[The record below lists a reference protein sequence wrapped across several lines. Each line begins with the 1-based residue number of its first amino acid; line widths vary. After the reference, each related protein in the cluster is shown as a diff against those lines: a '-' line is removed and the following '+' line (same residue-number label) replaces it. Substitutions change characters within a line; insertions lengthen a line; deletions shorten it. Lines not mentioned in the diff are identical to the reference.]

1 MSGKLF
7 FLGMELNTN
16 PGPGGLPTVA
26 SILSSYLNGGGTI
39 SVDRTLFTTIGPGKS
54 VTLNDFNFTKNNS
67 YSNYPVGS
75 TIQLGEVVGTRADG
89 SNIYDEND
97 KAAISYYERSGIISR
112 DSYIW
117 GNQAYRIVGN
127 ATVLPGG
134 KLQVAGELRPFNG
147 NFDFQLNRE
156 FVDIPRTAAYI
167 ATILAFTSNPF
178 EINTG
183 SVSLAFAGGPGRTI
197 SGVVDI
203 PTVQPRGAM
212 SSARFEG
219 TWGLPE
225 LGSETNTLDVISERS
240 AWLALPS
247 TPSNAQPSLGHPTI
261 SAPELV
267 SAAAAFIPLQTTTAL
282 NVAIQ
287 SPTSIIPIAATP
299 FSVPSVATNGPRG
312 GYSGLNVAEQ
322 FSGGGGSGGGYE
334 NNSSYYGSSN
344 SKGASHGDSERH
356 YVAVGAE
363 GGGWQ
368 ILYDDDPNIY
378 YSSSL
383 PDSPKSSSKNSKNSG
398 SNSSGSSKPILL
410 DIAGN
415 GLNVDELSESSQFV
429 DFDGDGFFR
438 RTAWA
443 SDGTGVLV
451 LDGDGD
457 GKISRSSEFV
467 FTDWDSS
474 ASGDLEAVRNVFDTN
489 QNGKLDAGDSRWTE
503 FKVAINGQLKSLSE
517 LGIVSIDLTST
528 GTGQTFSD
536 GSAIA
541 GTTTFTR
548 VDGSTGAVGD
558 AILAN
563 EQDGYKLDR
572 TVTTDIDGSSSE
584 LIVGYTKDGRIAF
597 RNLVTKSS
605 DGSTVTTNFDDDG
618 DGTYDRRQT
627 KSSYT
632 TEDGSYVEI
641 VTNFNADNSIANST
655 KTETS
660 ADKKLVTMLLDQYGT
675 GLVDQYQVFEKL
687 GDGSTRTTTQQ
698 LSRNGSVLKNVVA
711 TAAADGLSKSTSTD
725 VTGDGVA
732 DMIETETSTIEND
745 GNRTRTVKELA
756 RDGAVLTS
764 TTVSTTRNTT
774 GTETTTMRDVDGDGL
789 TDQRTQET
797 TTVSSAGEVATESAS
812 YAADGTLLGK
822 TTLRTTQDG
831 KSTYL
836 TRDIDGNGSIDI
848 YSSDV
853 TIVDAVGEKT
863 RTETV
868 TSGNGSLLSR
878 RVVLTSADQKI
889 ITETFDANGDGAVD
903 TNIVTSTGSDGAT
916 SKTESR
922 FNADGSLISRSST
935 VTSADGSSSIVA
947 NDIDGDGVTD
957 SKVSTARSVSS
968 EGSATISSRVLSR
981 DGSLVSQVTSTTSPD
996 ATNRTVVEDLNGD
1009 GSVDRQTSEV
1019 VVFNDDAS
1027 RTKTVT
1033 IRSGDSTLLGRTT
1046 VDISADR
1053 LTTIAATDSDGDGVV
1068 DKHEA
1073 ETTLVDG
1080 QTVLE
1085 EKLFTRSGTIYRSTR
1100 KTVSASGLST
1110 TVETDINGDG
1120 TTDYLTTVDTVINDD
1135 GSRKETTVRK
1145 SANGAT
1151 IQSSSLLTSGNG
1163 LTVVSEQDFNGDGI
1177 ADTRSVQSTV
1187 YEQNGSVS
1195 KTVSSYQGTTFVAR
1209 EKVVTSGNALSTVA
1223 SRDFDGDGYFDQVL
1237 ATVQAI
1243 NADGSVLEEVSAK
1256 SGNGTLISKT
1266 AITVS
1271 ADKMSSHLESD
1282 TDGDGI
1288 VDRRITTS
1296 RNANGVESQT
1306 TERLSPAG
1314 AVGSRHISEASA
1326 NGLSTQWRTDFDG
1339 DGVVDASGSDVTT
1352 IASDG
1357 SRTQTVSKTRTAEGS
1372 LVKQTIFYSRDGL
1385 TKRVS
1390 WYDGSSLARTQSEVK
1405 VLNANGTAT
1414 ETISVTRAD
1423 GSLASREIRSESVH
1437 GITST
1442 ISRDLNGDG
1451 IIDQELTRTLK
1462 ADGAVERVFKDFA
1475 ANGGTTGI
1483 KKTTDQMD
1491 GTHATV
1497 EYDFDGD
1504 GVFDRKFD
1512 QTTTIEA
1519 DGKKIGTAQ
1528 VYSRSGSGMLLSNRQ
1543 TSYETANGL
1552 FLQKTFDLGADG
1564 STDFSS
1570 TDETSLSGDGSR
1582 SRTIST
1588 HAGGVLASRRV
1599 TTTSAN
1605 GLSVTTKWDPTG
1617 AGVFTQLSTDVITY
1631 NANGSVKREIRSTKS
1646 DGSLLSA
1653 ATTTTSANG
1662 LSSETLEQRAG
1673 LSDRTTRT
1681 STLTRADGS
1690 TIAEA
1695 ARFGNTGQLLS
1706 KTTSVTSA
1714 EKDRNDITIDVD
1726 GDGVV
1731 DQSRRDA
1738 LAWWGERTSTTTN
1751 FATNGAILQR
1761 IVSVTA
1767 PDGLSSTTTWDLNGD
1782 GVIDQKRI
1790 ETKTLSADGSRLVK
1804 RLDTDAATGS
1814 TKSGST
1820 DHTTADGRYRTISKD
1835 LNGDGT
1841 FDQIERVETL
1851 ITGQTRS
1858 TVTNNTIARDTKYL
1872 PSGGIIWKNAVAHT
1886 VESESSFDGSETTT
1900 RYDYDGDGVFETVM
1914 ISQRQIDGSVAA
1926 QILENGTTGSIL
1938 SKGTLFTSA
1947 DGQTTILN
1955 KDIDNDGDVDERNT
1969 SIVREDGSVILKK
1982 ETLGAN
1988 GAVSSSAVDK
1998 TNSVGT
2004 LVFRTSFDGL
2014 GRKTQETAIAFDGSS
2029 RTTSFDAA
2037 SGSVTSVTNI
2047 SSSGHVTSAT
2057 LYDPLNSKDWT
2068 RVEQTYN
2075 AAGQKTIEKQFLDN
2089 GTSIVITF
2097 VAETGSKIKA
2107 EYLNAS
2113 GVRTSLIDFDPRNT
2127 ETWREVH
2134 RTFDAQGR
2142 TLTQINFYDNGT
2154 RAEYTFD
2161 VANTQVWSRYI
2172 NEFDSVG
2179 RHYYAHQ
2186 LNDDGSVYVTTID
2199 TANSQSW
2206 SKIGQSFD
2214 VAGRL
2219 LSQVEFVDN
2228 GTRTEIIYDPTNIHS
2243 WNLYFNL
2250 IDSSGRHYYTQFQ
2263 NDDGS
2268 FVFITFDVDNAH
2280 SWWRDERGRDSAGRE
2295 TYVSVTQDNGTRN
2308 ATFYDAIGNQGW
2320 SRIEQS
2326 FDSGGRF
2333 LREMQFN
2340 DNETTKETIIDAYGQ
2355 YDWTSQETY
2364 RYRYGTFNYSRTNW
2378 DNGYYTI
2385 YQLADYSQ
2393 MKWTTYDQNGRYIE
2407 SYEPPMRDKNP
2418 VLIDINNDGHIDLR
2432 PINLGNLAEGS
2443 DVPLFDWDRDG
2454 VADVTAWAGP
2464 QDGFLAI
2471 DLSADGSAGP
2481 DGLISQ
2487 AKELAFTLWPTEEQ
2501 GSTDSDLEAL
2511 RLVFD
2516 TNNDGLLSAEDARW
2530 SEFRVWQDINQNGVS
2545 DAGELSTLD
2554 QLGIKYI
2561 NLIPTADGAQSF
2573 ADGSAIT
2580 GTSFLEQVDG
2590 QTRLVGDVRL
2600 AYQPSS
2606 VA

>member
-1 MSGKLF
+1 MAEKQTPLEKGWDIYSYIITPLSGLAKSF
-7 FLGMELNTN
+7 
-16 PGPGGLPTVA
+16 
-26 SILSSYLNGGGTI
+26 SI
-39 SVDRTLFTTIGPGKS
+39 
-54 VTLNDFNFTKNNS
+54 VTLDQTADALRAHGAFEKSWGLFN
-67 YSNYPVGS
+67 
-75 TIQLGEVVGTRADG
+75 
-89 SNIYDEND
+89 
-97 KAAISYYERSGIISR
+97 
-112 DSYIW
+112 
-117 GNQAYRIVGN
+117 
-127 ATVLPGG
+127 
-134 KLQVAGELRPFNG
+134 
-147 NFDFQLNRE
+147 
-156 FVDIPRTAAYI
+156 
-167 ATILAFTSNPF
+167 
-178 EINTG
+178 
-183 SVSLAFAGGPGRTI
+183 LAFAGTYGAV
-197 SGVVDI
+197 SGYQKEGVWGAVKG
-203 PTVQPRGAM
+203 TWKETLSGYASGYLGSQTFATTFRFTATWGPRGVAVSSGLGVIVGTVAGAVIGQLLNRLDPAYNPNYSLNNM
-212 SSARFEG
+212 SSARAPG
-219 TWGLPE
+219 AWGHVERGHETNRLDVE
-225 LGSETNTLDVISERS
+225 SETNSWFGTVPPAPPTLSAPAVESVTPGTTATLGATPLAPLTSLTPISLVGTANPSPTYSYGGYGSSGAFGGFEDNQGRWNS
-240 AWLALPS
+240 GNDGTSSWSGSSGGGKSSSNGVGGGRQSSSGGGGRQSYNS
-247 TPSNAQPSLGHPTI
+247 TPM
-261 SAPELV
+261 
-267 SAAAAFIPLQTTTAL
+267 
-282 NVAIQ
+282 
-287 SPTSIIPIAATP
+287 
-299 FSVPSVATNGPRG
+299 NGPTPGSRPGSQFDGWNNADEGDRG
-312 GYSGLNVAEQ
+312 RGAGWDGSGTGSKA
-322 FSGGGGSGGGYE
+322 GGGGSGGTKGGG
-334 NNSSYYGSSN
+334 GSGGNKGSGG
-344 SKGASHGDSERH
+344 SKGGNSDGKGNTGAGWVPVLLDLSGDGI
-356 YVAVGAE
+356 A
-363 GGGWQ
+363 
-368 ILYDDDPNIY
+368 IDTL
-378 YSSSL
+378 L
-383 PDSPKSSSKNSKNSG
+383 SSSKF
-398 SNSSGSSKPILL
+398 
-410 DIAGN
+410 
-415 GLNVDELSESSQFV
+415 VELA
-429 DFDGDGFFR
+429 GDGFATR
-438 RTAWA
+438 MAWA
-443 SDGTGVLV
+443 GRNTGVLV
-451 LDGDGD
+451 IDADGD
-457 GKISRSSEFV
+457 GKITRSSEFA
-467 FTDWDSS
+467 FTEWDPT
-474 ASGDLEAVRNVFDTN
+474 ARTDFEALKNVFDTN
-489 QNGKLDAGDSRWTE
+489 GNGKLDAGDARWAE
-503 FKVAINGQLKSLSE
+503 FRVEVNGELVTLDS
-517 LGIVSIDLTST
+517 LGIASIDLTPT
-528 GTGQTFSD
+528 GSGRTFAD
-536 GSAIA
+536 GSAITGSTTYTRTD
-541 GTTTFTR
+541 GTT
-548 VDGSTGAVGD
+548 GAASD
-558 AILAN
+558 AILAS
-563 EQDGYKLDR
+563 EQEAYKLDR
-572 TVTTDIDGSSSE
+572 TVTTNTDGSSSE
-584 LIVGYTKDGRIAF
+584 LIIGYAKDGRIAF
-597 RNLVTKSS
+597 RNLVTKSA
-605 DGSTVTTNFDDDG
+605 DGSTVTTNFDDNG
-618 DGTYDRRQT
+618 DGVYDRRQT
-627 KSSYT
+627 KLSYIV
-632 TEDGSYVEI
+632 EDGSFVEI
-641 VTNFNADNSIANST
+641 VVNFNADNSIANSI

-660 ADKKLVTMLLDQYGT
+660 ADQTLVTTLLDLYGT

-687 GDGSTRTTTQQ
+687 GDGSTRTTIQQ
-698 LSRNGSVLKNVVA
+698 LSRNGSVLKTVVS

-732 DMIETETSTIEND
+732 DVIEAETTTVDSGGT
-745 GNRTRTVKELA
+745 RTRTVKELA
-756 RDGAVLTS
+756 RDGTVLTS
-764 TTVSTTRNTT
+764 TTVSTTRTT
-774 GTETTTMRDVDGDGL
+774 GTEKTTMSDLDGDGS
-789 TDQRTQET
+789 TDRRTQET
-797 TTVSSAGEVATESAS
+797 TTVNATGEVTVESAS
-812 YAADGTLLGK
+812 YGADDTLLGK

-831 KSTYL
+831 RSTYL
-836 TRDIDGNGSIDI
+836 ARDIDGNGSIDI
-848 YSSDV
+848 SSSDI
-853 TIVDAVGEKT
+853 TIVDAVGERT
-863 RTETV
+863 QTETV
-868 TSGNGSLLSR
+868 TSGNGNLLSR
-878 RVVLTSADQKI
+878 RVVSTSADRKI
-889 ITETFDANGDGAVD
+889 ITENLDINGDGAVD
-903 TNIVTSTGSDGAT
+903 TKIVTTIGGDGAT

-922 FNADGSLISRSST
+922 FNADGTLISRST
-935 VTSADGSSSIVA
+935 TAASADGSSSIVST
-947 NDIDGDGVTD
+947 DIDGDGLTDIEVSTTKSVFTD
-957 SKVSTARSVSS
+957 S
-968 EGSATISSRVLSR
+968 SATTSDRVLSR
-981 DGSLVSQVTSTTSPD
+981 DGSLVSQITSTTSAD
-996 ATNRTVVEDLNGD
+996 ATSRTIAEDLNGD
-1009 GSVDRQTSEV
+1009 GSIDRQTSEV

-1033 IRSGDSTLLGRTT
+1033 IRSGDSTLLGHTT

-1053 LTTIAATDSDGDGVV
+1053 LTTVAATDSNGDGVI
-1068 DKHEA
+1068 DKHAA

-1080 QTVLE
+1080 QVVLE
-1085 EKLFTRSGTIYRSTR
+1085 EKLFTRNGTIYRSTR
-1100 KTVSASGLST
+1100 KTVSANGLSA

-1120 TTDYLTTVDTVINDD
+1120 TTDYSTSVDTVINDD

-1151 IQSSSLLTSGNG
+1151 IQGSSLLTSGNG

-1187 YEQNGSVS
+1187 YEQDGSVS

-1223 SRDFDGDGYFDQVL
+1223 SRDFDGDGHFDQVL
-1237 ATVQAI
+1237 ASVQAI

-1271 ADKMSSHLESD
+1271 ADRMSCHLESD

-1372 LVKQTIFYSRDGL
+1372 LVKQTTFYSRDGL
-1385 TKRVS
+1385 TKRVT

-1475 ANGGTTGI
+1475 ANGGITGI

-1491 GTHATV
+1491 GAHATV

-1528 VYSRSGSGMLLSNRQ
+1528 VYSRSGSGMLLSDRQ

-1582 SRTIST
+1582 SRTVST
-1588 HAGGVLASRRV
+1588 YAAGVLDTRRV

-1653 ATTTTSANG
+1653 VTTTTSANG

-1681 STLTRADGS
+1681 STLIRADGS
-1690 TIAEA
+1690 TIEET

-1731 DQSRRDA
+1731 DQSRHDV

-1767 PDGLSSTTTWDLNGD
+1767 SDGLSSTTTWDLNGD
-1782 GVIDQKRI
+1782 GIIDQKRI
-1790 ETKTLSADGSRLVK
+1790 ETRTLNADGSRLVK
-1804 RLDTDAATGS
+1804 RLDTHAATGS

-1914 ISQRQIDGSVAA
+1914 TSHRQIDGSVAA
-1926 QILENGTTGSIL
+1926 QILEKGTAGSIL
-1938 SKGTLFTSA
+1938 VKGTLFTSA

-1988 GAVSSSAVDK
+1988 GAVSGSVVDK

-2004 LVFRTSFDGL
+2004 LVFRTSFDGS
-2014 GRKTQETAIAFDGSS
+2014 GRKTQETAVEFNGSS

-2037 SGSVTSVTNI
+2037 SGAVTSVTNV
-2047 SSSGHVTSAT
+2047 SSLGHVTSAT

-2089 GTSIVITF
+2089 GMSVVITF
-2097 VAETGSKIKA
+2097 VAETGAKVKA

-2161 VANTQVWSRYI
+2161 VANSQVWSRYI
-2172 NEFDSVG
+2172 NEFDSAG

-2186 LNDDGSVYVTTID
+2186 LNDNGSVYATTID
-2199 TANSQSW
+2199 ATNSQSW

-2214 VAGRL
+2214 AAGRL
-2219 LSQVEFVDN
+2219 LFQVEYGDN
-2228 GTRTEIIYDPTNIHS
+2228 GYRWEYTYDPLNAQPWQRYTNIFD
-2243 WNLYFNL
+2243 NA
-2250 IDSSGRHYYTQFQ
+2250 GRNYYAQQ
-2263 NDDGS
+2263 LNDDGS
-2268 FVFITFDVDNAH
+2268 SFAIDFDVTNSQ
-2280 SWWRDERGRDSAGRE
+2280 SWWRHEQTWDAAGRR
-2295 TYVSVTQDNGTRN
+2295 TAVTLVNDSGSRDVTI
-2308 ATFYDAIGNQGW
+2308 YDAVGSQPW

-2326 FDSGGRF
+2326 FLSSGQILVQRT
-2333 LREMQFN
+2333 FN
-2340 DNETTKETIIDAYGQ
+2340 DDGTRDQVEFDAYGQ
-2355 YDWTSQETY
+2355 QAWYSRTFNYNVSGVQRHVRTDWDDGGWTIY
-2364 RYRYGTFNYSRTNW
+2364 RYRAFGNPSWTRYDRYGNVIASE
-2378 DNGYYTI
+2378 DP
-2385 YQLADYSQ
+2385 SQ
-2393 MKWTTYDQNGRYIE
+2393 NQ
-2407 SYEPPMRDKNP
+2407 NP
-2418 VLIDINNDGHIDLR
+2418 VALDLNGDGHIDLR
-2432 PINLGNLAEGS
+2432 PLDSNGADGAMHW
-2443 DVPLFDWDRDG
+2443 FDWDDDGSRD
-2454 VADVTAWAGP
+2454 ATAWIGAA
-2464 QDGFLAI
+2464 DGFLAI
-2471 DLSADGSAGP
+2471 DVAADGSAGP
-2481 DGLISQ
+2481 DGIINQ

-2501 GSTDSDLEAL
+2501 GSTNSDLEAV

-2530 SEFRVWQDINQNGVS
+2530 SEFRVWQDINQNGISEV
-2545 DAGELSTLD
+2545 GELSTLD

-2561 NLIPTADGAQSF
+2561 NLIPTADGAQNF

-2600 AYQPSS
+2600 AYQPS
-2606 VA
+2606 APT